1 MILSLP
7 CEKQCIMK
15 FFINEVDHIVN
26 EAIDGLLTNPALAKL
41 DSFPQVRV
49 VIRKD
54 WDKSKVAVI
63 SGGGS
68 GHEPAH
74 AGFVGKGMLTAAVCG
89 DIFAS
94 PTVDAVLS
102 AILAATGPKGCLLII
117 KNYTGDRLNF
127 GLAAEQARALGY
139 DVQTVTVDDDIAL
152 GEEVQKRG
160 VAGTL
165 FVHKI
170 AGQLAEEGK
179 SLEEIVAAAQKVIDN
194 TISIGLSLT
203 ECQHFGQ
210 EPTARLKDNEVELGL
225 GIHGEPGIEVIPYEQ
240 ADKLMHAAIDKLKTY
255 LPDEKGRYALILNN
269 MGSVSPIEM
278 SLLVH
283 SFRKTAL
290 AAKVDYLI
298 GPAALMSSI
307 NMSGFSVSIL
317 LLTDAFEK
325 ALLSP
330 VAPSAWLINPFKA
343 PASVGSPTLPETMQY
358 PPSANPAVQTLIE
371 KIGQLLVTS
380 EKEIN
385 GLDAKVGDGDAGST
399 FALAGKRL
407 LAVIPQLPLNETGK
421 LLLTIGRVLA
431 REAGGSS
438 GVLLSILFT
447 AAGNA
452 YSKVPDLG
460 KALLE
465 GLQKV
470 KDYGGAELGDRTMID
485 ALQPAFIALAG
496 GESLTVVAQKTRKG
510 ADNTKNI
517 INTKFGRSSYL
528 SEAVLRDVPDP
539 GAEVIA
545 RIFEGIADVK

>member
-1 MILSLP
+1 MLP
-7 CEKQCIMK
+7 CKKNTMK
-15 FFINEVDHIVN
+15 FFINETDQIVN
-26 EAIDGLLTNPALAKL
+26 EAIEGLLTNPKLAKL
-41 DSFPQVRV
+41 DSFPEIRV

-127 GLAAEQARALGY
+127 GLAAEQARALGLE
-139 DVQTVTVDDDIAL
+139 VKTVTVNDDIAL
-152 GEEVQKRG
+152 GNDVQKRG
-160 VAGTL
+160 LAGTL

-179 SLEEIVAAAQKVIDN
+179 SLDEIAVVAQKVIDQ
-194 TISIGLSLT
+194 TSSIGLSLT
-203 ECQHFGQ
+203 ECQHLGQ
-210 EPTARLKDNEVELGL
+210 ETTPRLTDDQVELGL
-225 GIHGEPGIEVIPYEQ
+225 GIHGEPGIEVIPYDK
-240 ADKLMHAAIDKLKTY
+240 ADKLMSLAIDKLVANI
-255 LPDEKGRYALILNN
+255 PDGNERYAMIFNN

-278 SLLVH
+278 SLLVN
-283 SFRKTAL
+283 SFRQTKL
-290 AAKVDYLI
+290 SDKIDYMI

-307 NMSGFSVSIL
+307 NMSGFSVSVL
-317 LLTDAFEK
+317 LLTEEIED
-325 ALLSP
+325 ALL
-330 VAPSAWLINPFKA
+330 APAEPTAWQLQPFKK
-343 PASVGSPTLPETMQY
+343 PASVSSPKLPETIPY
-358 PPSANPAVQTLIE
+358 EASANVEVQQLIKE
-371 KIGQLLVTS
+371 VGALLVAI

-407 LAVIPQLPLNETGK
+407 LSVVDKLPLNDTGK
-421 LLLTIGRVLA
+421 LLLTIGRILA

-452 YSKVPDLG
+452 YTKDGDLG
-460 KALLE
+460 KALVE
-465 GLQKV
+465 GLNKV
-470 KDYGGAELGDRTMID
+470 KDYGGAQKGDRTMID
-485 ALQPAFIALAG
+485 ALEPAFVALDNKQ
-496 GESLTVVAQKTRKG
+496 SLEAAAKDARKG
-510 ADNTKNI
+510 ADGTKNI

-545 RIFEGIADVK
+545 RVFEKIAAIK

>member
-1 MILSLP
+1 
-7 CEKQCIMK
+7 MK
-15 FFINEVDHIVN
+15 FFINETDQIVN
-26 EAIDGLLTNPALAKL
+26 EAIEGLLTNPKLARL
-41 DSFPQVRV
+41 DNFPEVRV

-102 AILAATGPKGCLLII
+102 AILAATGEAGCLVII

-139 DVQTVTVDDDIAL
+139 QVKTVTVDDDIAL
-152 GEEVQKRG
+152 GQDVKKRG
-160 VAGTL
+160 LAGTL

-179 SLEEIVAAAQKVIDN
+179 SLEEIALAAQQVIDQ
-194 TISIGLSLT
+194 TASIGLSLT
-203 ECQHFGQ
+203 ECQHLGAA
-210 EPTARLKDNEVELGL
+210 PTHRLNDQQAELGL
-225 GIHGEPGIEVIPYEQ
+225 GIHGEPGIKVIPYAH
-240 ADKLMHAAIDKLKTY
+240 ADVLMGLAVDQLEASLTA
-255 LPDEKGRYALILNN
+255 ENGRYAMIFNN

-278 SLLVH
+278 SLLVN
-283 SFRKTAL
+283 SFSKTKL
-290 AAKVDYLI
+290 AEKIDYMI

-307 NMSGFSVSIL
+307 NMSGFSVSVL
-317 LLTDAFEK
+317 LLTDEFER
-325 ALLSP
+325 ALLAAAEPAAWQVQPFKKPESIASP
-330 VAPSAWLINPFKA
+330 VLPQTMPY
-343 PASVGSPTLPETMQY
+343 PAS
-358 PPSANPAVQTLIE
+358 ANTTVHQLITE
-371 KIGQLLVTS
+371 IATLLVDI

-399 FALAGKRL
+399 FALTGKRL
-407 LAVIPQLPLNETGK
+407 LSVTDKLPLNNTGH
-421 LLLTIGRVLA
+421 LLLTIGRILA

-447 AAGNA
+447 AAGTA
-452 YSKVPDLG
+452 YAENPDLG
-460 KALLE
+460 KALLD
-465 GLQKV
+465 GLQRV
-470 KDYGGAELGDRTMID
+470 KDYGGAEQGDRTMID
-485 ALQPAFIALAG
+485 ALQPGFEALAKQEG
-496 GESLTVVAQKTRKG
+496 LSVAAAQARAGAEHTKT
-510 ADNTKNI
+510 I

-528 SEAVLRDVPDP
+528 SEAVLRDIPDP

-545 RIFEGIADVK
+545 RVFEKIASLNSF

>member
-1 MILSLP
+1 
-7 CEKQCIMK
+7 MK
-15 FFINEVDHIVN
+15 FFINDTDQIVN
-26 EAIDGLLTNPALAKL
+26 EAIDGLLTNPKLAKL
-41 DSFPQVRV
+41 DSFPEVRV

-74 AGFVGKGMLTAAVCG
+74 AGFVGKGMLTAAICG

-127 GLAAEQARALGY
+127 GLAAEQARTLGY
-139 DVQTVTVDDDIAL
+139 DVKTVTVDDDIAL
-152 GEEVQKRG
+152 GQDVKKRG
-160 VAGTL
+160 LAGTL

-170 AGQLAEEGK
+170 AGQLAEEGL
-179 SLEEIVAAAQKVIDN
+179 SLDEIATVAQKVIDN
-194 TISIGLSLT
+194 TASIGLSLT
-203 ECQHFGQ
+203 ECQHLGH
-210 EPTARLKDNEVELGL
+210 EPTSRLNDNQVELGL
-225 GIHGEPGIEVIPYEQ
+225 GIHGEPGIEVIAYDK
-240 ADKLMHAAIDKLKTY
+240 ADHLMNLAIEKLEAN
-255 LPDEKGRYALILNN
+255 LPDANGRYAMIFNN

-278 SLLVH
+278 SLLVN
-283 SFRKTAL
+283 SFHKTKL
-290 AAKVDYLI
+290 AGKIDYMV

-317 LLTDAFEK
+317 LLNPEFEK
-325 ALLSP
+325 ALL
-330 VAPSAWLINPFKA
+330 APAEPFAWHIQPFKN
-343 PASVGSPTLPETMQY
+343 PASISSPKLPETIPY
-358 PPSANPAVQTLIE
+358 EASANSKVQELIE
-371 KIGQLLVTS
+371 QVAQLLVS
-380 EKEIN
+380 IEKEIN

-407 LAVIPQLPLNETGK
+407 LSVIGKLPLNDTGK
-421 LLLTIGRVLA
+421 LLLTIGRILA

-452 YSKVPDLG
+452 YSKQPDLG
-460 KALLE
+460 KALLN

-470 KDYGGAELGDRTMID
+470 KDYGGAQQGDRTMID
-485 ALQPAFIALAG
+485 ALQPAFEALANK
-496 GESLTVVAQKTRKG
+496 EHITLAAQQARKG

-528 SEAVLRDVPDP
+528 SEAVLRNIPDP

-545 RIFEGIADVK
+545 RVFEKLATL

>member
-1 MILSLP
+1 
-7 CEKQCIMK
+7 MK
-15 FFINEVDHIVN
+15 FFINETDQIVN
-26 EAIDGLLTNPALAKL
+26 EAIEGLLTNPKLARL
-41 DSFPQVRV
+41 DSFPEVRV

-139 DVQTVTVDDDIAL
+139 EVRTVTVDDDIAL
-152 GEEVQKRG
+152 GKDVKKRG
-160 VAGTL
+160 LAGTL

-179 SLEEIVAAAQKVIDN
+179 SLEEIAAIAQQVIDQ
-194 TISIGLSLT
+194 TASIGLSLT
-203 ECQHFGQ
+203 ECQHLGQ
-210 EPTARLKDNEVELGL
+210 ETTFRLNDDQVELGL
-225 GIHGEPGIEVIPYEQ
+225 GIHGEPGIEVIPYAK
-240 ADKLMHAAIDKLKTY
+240 ADHLMALAIEKLEANLSNKN
-255 LPDEKGRYALILNN
+255 GRYAMIFNN

-278 SLLVH
+278 SLLVN
-283 SFRKTAL
+283 SFRKTKL
-290 AAKVDYLI
+290 AEKIDYMV

-307 NMSGFSVSIL
+307 NMSGFSVSVL
-317 LLTDAFEK
+317 LLSPEIEK
-325 ALLSP
+325 ALLAEAEPIAWQVQAFKKPAEISSP
-330 VAPSAWLINPFKA
+330 K
-343 PASVGSPTLPETMQY
+343 LPETIPYEASSNDQVY
-358 PPSANPAVQTLIE
+358 KLINNVA
-371 KIGQLLVTS
+371 QLLVS
-380 EKEIN
+380 IEKEIN

-399 FALAGKRL
+399 FALTGRRL
-407 LAVIPQLPLNETGK
+407 LTVIDRLPLDDTGK
-421 LLLTIGRVLA
+421 LLLSIGRILA

-447 AAGNA
+447 AAGTA
-452 YSKVPDLG
+452 YTKSPELG
-460 KALLE
+460 KSLLE

-470 KDYGGAELGDRTMID
+470 KNYGGAQTGDRTMID
-485 ALQPAFIALAG
+485 ALQPAF
-496 GESLTVVAQKTRKG
+496 ESLANGETISLVAQHARKG
-510 ADNTKNI
+510 AEHTKTI

-528 SEAVLRDVPDP
+528 SEEVLRNVPDP

-545 RIFEGIADVK
+545 RVFEKIASGN

>member
-1 MILSLP
+1 
-7 CEKQCIMK
+7 MK
-15 FFINEVDHIVN
+15 FFINETDQIVN
-26 EAIDGLLTNPALAKL
+26 EAIEGLLTNPKLARL
-41 DSFPQVRV
+41 DSFPEVRV

-54 WDKSKVAVI
+54 WDKSKVAII

-102 AILAATGPKGCLLII
+102 AILAATGPMGCLLII

-139 DVQTVTVDDDIAL
+139 EVKTVTVDDDIAL
-152 GEEVQKRG
+152 GKEVKKRG
-160 VAGTL
+160 LAGTL

-179 SLEEIVAAAQKVIDN
+179 SLEEIAAIAQQVIDQ
-194 TISIGLSLT
+194 TASIGLSLT
-203 ECQHFGQ
+203 ECQHLGQ
-210 EPTARLKDNEVELGL
+210 EMTSRLNDDQVELGL
-225 GIHGEPGIEVIPYEQ
+225 GIHGEPGIEVIPYAK
-240 ADKLMHAAIDKLKTY
+240 ADQLMALAIEKLEANLS
-255 LPDEKGRYALILNN
+255 EENGRYAMIFNN

-278 SLLVH
+278 SLLVN
-283 SFRKTAL
+283 SFRKTKL
-290 AAKVDYLI
+290 AAKIDYMI

-307 NMSGFSVSIL
+307 NMSGFSVSVL
-317 LLTDAFEK
+317 LLSPEIEK
-325 ALLSP
+325 ALLAEAEPIAWQVQAFKKPAEIISP
-330 VAPSAWLINPFKA
+330 K
-343 PASVGSPTLPETMQY
+343 LPETIPYETSSNDQVY
-358 PPSANPAVQTLIE
+358 QLISNVA
-371 KIGQLLVTS
+371 QLLVS
-380 EKEIN
+380 IEKEIN

-399 FALAGKRL
+399 FALTGRRL
-407 LAVIPQLPLNETGK
+407 LTVIDRLPLNDTGK
-421 LLLTIGRVLA
+421 LLLSIGRILA

-447 AAGNA
+447 AAGTA
-452 YSKVPDLG
+452 YTKSPELG
-460 KALLE
+460 KSLLE

-470 KDYGGAELGDRTMID
+470 KDYGGAQTGDRTMID
-485 ALQPAFIALAG
+485 ALQPAF
-496 GESLTVVAQKTRKG
+496 ESLANGETISLVAQHARKG
-510 ADNTKNI
+510 AEHTKTI

-528 SEAVLRDVPDP
+528 SEEVLRNVPDP

-545 RIFEGIADVK
+545 RVFEKIASEN

>member
-1 MILSLP
+1 
-7 CEKQCIMK
+7 MK
-15 FFINEVDHIVN
+15 FFINEPDQIVN
-26 EAIDGLLTNPALAKL
+26 EAINGLLTNPKLAKL
-41 DSFPQVRV
+41 DSFPEIRV

-139 DVQTVTVDDDIAL
+139 EVKTVTVDDDIAL
-152 GEEVQKRG
+152 GQDVKKRG
-160 VAGTL
+160 LAGTL
-165 FVHKI
+165 FIHKI

-179 SLEEIVAAAQKVIDN
+179 SLEEIAAVAQKVIDR
-194 TISIGLSLT
+194 TASIGLSLT
-203 ECQHFGQ
+203 ECQHLGQ
-210 EPTARLKDNEVELGL
+210 EPTSRLSDQEVELGL
-225 GIHGEPGIEVIPYEQ
+225 GIHGEPGIEVVAYAP
-240 ADKLMHAAIDKLKTY
+240 ADHLMALAIEKLEAALSTDTN
-255 LPDEKGRYALILNN
+255 DRYAMIFNN

-278 SLLVH
+278 SLLVNAF
-283 SFRKTAL
+283 SKTKL
-290 AAKVDYLI
+290 AAKIDYMV

-307 NMSGFSVSIL
+307 NMSGFSVSVL
-317 LLTDAFEK
+317 LLDKEIES
-325 ALLSP
+325 ALLADAEPLAWQLQSFKRADVVVSSP
-330 VAPSAWLINPFKA
+330 K
-343 PASVGSPTLPETMQY
+343 LPETIPY
-358 PPSANPAVQTLIE
+358 EASANEKVKELIE
-371 KIGQLLVTS
+371 KTGALLVAV

-407 LAVIPQLPLNETGK
+407 LLVVDKLPLNDTGK
-421 LLLTIGRVLA
+421 LLLTIGRILA

-447 AAGNA
+447 AAGNT
-452 YSKVPDLG
+452 YSKDGDLG
-460 KALLE
+460 RALLD

-470 KDYGGAELGDRTMID
+470 KDYGGAKVGDRTMID
-485 ALQPAFIALAG
+485 ALEPAFEALAQK
-496 GESLTVVAQKTRKG
+496 ESVQIVADAARKG
-510 ADNTKNI
+510 AEYTKTI
-517 INTKFGRSSYL
+517 TNTKFGRSSYL
-528 SEAVLRDVPDP
+528 SESVLRNIPDP

-545 RIFEGIADVK
+545 RVFEKIAALK

>member
-1 MILSLP
+1 
-7 CEKQCIMK
+7 MK
-15 FFINEVDHIVN
+15 FFINESDQIVN
-26 EAIDGLLTNPALAKL
+26 EAINGLLTNPKLARL
-41 DSFPQVRV
+41 DSFPEVRV

-102 AILAATGPKGCLLII
+102 AILAVTGPKGCLLVI

-139 DVQTVTVDDDIAL
+139 DVTTVTVDDDIAL
-152 GEEVQKRG
+152 GQDVKKRG
-160 VAGTL
+160 LAGTL

-179 SLEEIVAAAQKVIDN
+179 SLAEIAIAAQKVIN
-194 TISIGLSLT
+194 HTASIGLSLT
-203 ECQHFGQ
+203 ECQHLGQ
-210 EPTARLKDNEVELGL
+210 ETTSRLTDQEVELGL
-225 GIHGEPGIEVIPYEQ
+225 GIHGEPGIEVIPYAP
-240 ADKLMHAAIDKLKTY
+240 ADQLMALAVEKLEASLTVTN
-255 LPDEKGRYALILNN
+255 GRYAMIFNN

-278 SLLVH
+278 SLLVN
-283 SFRKTAL
+283 SFSRTNL
-290 AAKVDYLI
+290 AAQIDYMI

-307 NMSGFSVSIL
+307 NMSGFSVSVIL
-317 LLTDAFEK
+317 LDKEIED
-325 ALLSP
+325 ALLADAEPHAWQVQSFKKPAEVASP
-330 VAPSAWLINPFKA
+330 Q
-343 PASVGSPTLPETMQY
+343 LPETIPY
-358 PPSANPAVQTLIE
+358 EPSANLKVKQLIE
-371 KIGQLLVTS
+371 ETGNLLVS
-380 EKEIN
+380 IEKEIN
-385 GLDAKVGDGDAGST
+385 SLDAKVGDGDAGST

-407 LAVIPQLPLNETGK
+407 LLVADKLPLDDTGK
-421 LLLTIGRVLA
+421 LLLTIGRILA

-452 YSKVPDLG
+452 YSKAPDLG
-460 KALLE
+460 KSLLE

-470 KDYGGAELGDRTMID
+470 KDYGGAKAGDRTMID
-485 ALQPAFIALAG
+485 ALEPAFEALAKK
-496 GESLTVVAQKTRKG
+496 EPAATVAKQARLGAEHTKTI
-510 ADNTKNI
+510 TQ
-517 INTKFGRSSYL
+517 TKFGRSSYL
-528 SEAVLRDVPDP
+528 SETVLKDIPDP

-545 RIFEGIADVK
+545 RIFEKIALLK

>member
-1 MILSLP
+1 
-7 CEKQCIMK
+7 MK
-15 FFINEVDHIVN
+15 FFINETDQIVN
-26 EAIDGLLTNPALAKL
+26 EAIEGLLTNPKLARL
-41 DSFPQVRV
+41 DAFPEVRV

-54 WDKSKVAVI
+54 WDKSKVAII

-139 DVQTVTVDDDIAL
+139 EVRTVTVDDDIAL
-152 GEEVQKRG
+152 GKEVKRRG
-160 VAGTL
+160 LAGTL

-179 SLEEIVAAAQKVIDN
+179 SLEEIAAIAQQVIDR
-194 TISIGLSLT
+194 TASIGLSLT
-203 ECQHFGQ
+203 ECQHLGQ
-210 EPTARLKDNEVELGL
+210 ETSSRLNDEQVELGL
-225 GIHGEPGIEVIPYEQ
+225 GIHGEPGIEVIPYAK
-240 ADKLMHAAIDKLKTY
+240 ADHLMALAIEKLEANLS
-255 LPDEKGRYALILNN
+255 DEDGRYAMIFNN

-278 SLLVH
+278 SLLVN
-283 SFRKTAL
+283 SFRKTKL
-290 AAKVDYLI
+290 ASKIAYMV

-307 NMSGFSVSIL
+307 NMSGFSVSVL
-317 LLTDAFEK
+317 LLTEEIEK
-325 ALLSP
+325 ALLAEAEPIAWQLQLFEKPAEIISP
-330 VAPSAWLINPFKA
+330 K
-343 PASVGSPTLPETMQY
+343 LPETIPY
-358 PPSANPAVQTLIE
+358 AASANDKVYQLINE
-371 KIGQLLVTS
+371 VAQLLVS
-380 EKEIN
+380 IEKEIN

-399 FALAGKRL
+399 FALTGKRL
-407 LAVIPQLPLNETGK
+407 LTVIDRLPLNDTGK
-421 LLLTIGRVLA
+421 LLLSIGRILA

-447 AAGNA
+447 AAGTA
-452 YSKVPDLG
+452 YTKSPELG
-460 KALLE
+460 KSLLE
-465 GLQKV
+465 GLQRV
-470 KDYGGAELGDRTMID
+470 KDYGGAQTGDRTMID
-485 ALQPAFIALAG
+485 ALQPAF
-496 GESLTVVAQKTRKG
+496 ESLANGETTALVAQHARKG
-510 ADNTKNI
+510 AEHTKTI

-528 SEAVLRDVPDP
+528 SEEVLRNVPDP

-545 RIFEGIADVK
+545 RVFEKIALLN

>member
-1 MILSLP
+1 
-7 CEKQCIMK
+7 MK
-15 FFINEVDHIVN
+15 FFINEPDQIVN
-26 EAIDGLLTNPALAKL
+26 EAINGLLTNPKLARL
-41 DSFPQVRV
+41 DSFPEIRV

-54 WDKSKVAVI
+54 WDKSKVAII

-127 GLAAEQARALGY
+127 GLAAEQARALGHE
-139 DVQTVTVDDDIAL
+139 VKTVTVDDDIAL
-152 GEEVQKRG
+152 GQDVKKRG
-160 VAGTL
+160 LAGTL

-179 SLEEIVAAAQKVIDN
+179 SLEEIAKIAQQVIDR
-194 TISIGLSLT
+194 TASIGLSLT
-203 ECQHFGQ
+203 ECQHLGQ
-210 EPTARLKDNEVELGL
+210 ETTSRLTDQEVELGL
-225 GIHGEPGIEVIPYEQ
+225 GIHGEPGIEVVPYAP
-240 ADKLMHAAIDKLKTY
+240 ADHLMALAIEKLEAN
-255 LPDEKGRYALILNN
+255 LPDSNGRYAMIFNN

-278 SLLVH
+278 SLLVN
-283 SFRKTAL
+283 SFRKTNL
-290 AAKVDYLI
+290 AAKVDYI
-298 GPAALMSSI
+298 VGPAALMSSI
-307 NMSGFSVSIL
+307 NMSGFSVSVLQLNEEI
-317 LLTDAFEK
+317 EK
-325 ALLSP
+325 ALLADSE
-330 VAPSAWLINPFKA
+330 PSAWQIQPFEQ
-343 PASVGSPTLPETMQY
+343 PAEISSPELPETIPY
-358 PPSANPAVQTLIE
+358 EASANVKVKQLIE
-371 KIGQLLVTS
+371 QTGALLVAI

-407 LAVIPQLPLNETGK
+407 LLVVDKLPLNDTGK
-421 LLLTIGRVLA
+421 LLLTIGRILS

-447 AAGNA
+447 AAGNT
-452 YSKVPDLG
+452 YSKDPDLG

-470 KDYGGAELGDRTMID
+470 KDYGGAKVGDRTMID
-485 ALQPAFIALAG
+485 ALEPAFEALAKN
-496 GESLTVVAQKTRKG
+496 ESVLNAAEQARKG
-510 ADNTKNI
+510 TEYTKTI
-517 INTKFGRSSYL
+517 TNTKFGRSSYL
-528 SEAVLRDVPDP
+528 SEAVLKNIPDP
-539 GAEVIA
+539 GAEVVARVFEKIA
-545 RIFEGIADVK
+545 SLK

>member
-1 MILSLP
+1 
-7 CEKQCIMK
+7 MK
-15 FFINEVDHIVN
+15 FFINEPDQIVN
-26 EAIDGLLTNPALAKL
+26 EAINGLLTNPQLAKL
-41 DSFPQVRV
+41 DSFPEVRV

-54 WDKSKVAVI
+54 WDKTKVAII

-139 DVQTVTVDDDIAL
+139 DVKTVTVDDDIAL
-152 GEEVQKRG
+152 GKEVKKRG

-170 AGQLAEEGK
+170 AGQLAEEGR
-179 SLEEIVAAAQKVIDN
+179 SLNEIAETAQKVIDH
-194 TISIGLSLT
+194 TASIGLSLT
-203 ECQHFGQ
+203 ECQHLGQ
-210 EPTARLKDNEVELGL
+210 EPTSRLNDHQVELGL
-225 GIHGEPGIEVIPYEQ
+225 GIHGEPGIEVIGYAK
-240 ADKLMHAAIDKLKTY
+240 ADQLMSLAIEKLEAN
-255 LPDEKGRYALILNN
+255 LPDANGRYAMIFNN

-278 SLLVH
+278 SLLVN
-283 SFRKTAL
+283 SFSKTKL
-290 AAKVDYLI
+290 ADKIDYMI

-317 LLTDAFEK
+317 LLTAEFEK
-325 ALLSP
+325 ALLATAGP
-330 VAPSAWLINPFKA
+330 FAWHIQPFKK
-343 PASVGSPTLPETMQY
+343 PASIISPKLPETIPY
-358 PPSANPAVQTLIE
+358 KPSANSAVQKLINE
-371 KIGQLLVTS
+371 VAQLLVS
-380 EKEIN
+380 IEKEIN
-385 GLDAKVGDGDAGST
+385 ALDAKVGDGDAGST

-407 LAVIPQLPLNETGK
+407 LSVVDKLPLNDTGK
-421 LLLTIGRVLA
+421 LLLTIGRILA

-452 YSKVPDLG
+452 YSKESDLG
-460 KALLE
+460 KALSE

-470 KDYGGAELGDRTMID
+470 KDYGGAQQGDRTMID
-485 ALQPAFIALAG
+485 ALQPAFEALANKKP
-496 GESLTVVAQKTRKG
+496 VAFAAQQARKG

-545 RIFEGIADVK
+545 RVFEKIAAL

>member
-1 MILSLP
+1 
-7 CEKQCIMK
+7 MK
-15 FFINEVDHIVN
+15 FFINETDQIVN
-26 EAIDGLLTNPALAKL
+26 QAIEGLLTNPKLTKL
-41 DSFPQVRV
+41 DSFPEIRV

-54 WDKSKVAVI
+54 WDKSKVAII

-127 GLAAEQARALGY
+127 GLAAEQARALGFE
-139 DVQTVTVDDDIAL
+139 VKTVTVDDDIAL
-152 GEEVQKRG
+152 GEEVRKRG
-160 VAGTL
+160 LAGTL

-179 SLEEIVAAAQKVIDN
+179 SLDEIAAVAQQVIDN
-194 TISIGLSLT
+194 TSSIGLSLT
-203 ECQHFGQ
+203 ECQHLGQ
-210 EPTARLKDNEVELGL
+210 ETTSRLAEDQVELGL
-225 GIHGEPGIEVIPYEQ
+225 GIHGEPGIEVIAYAP
-240 ADKLMHAAIDKLKTY
+240 ADQLMALAVEKLVTSLADTT
-255 LPDEKGRYALILNN
+255 GRYAMIFNN

-278 SLLVH
+278 SLLVN
-283 SFRKTAL
+283 SFQKTKL
-290 AAKVDYLI
+290 AGQIDYMV

-307 NMSGFSVSIL
+307 NMSGFSVSVL
-317 LLTDAFEK
+317 LLTAEIEQ
-325 ALLSP
+325 ALLTTAEPAAWQLQAFKKPGSMRSP
-330 VAPSAWLINPFKA
+330 EL
-343 PASVGSPTLPETMQY
+343 PATLPYEA
-358 PPSANPAVQTLIE
+358 SANATVQNLIE
-371 KIGQLLVTS
+371 EVAQLLVTI

-385 GLDAKVGDGDAGST
+385 SLDVKVGDGDAGST

-407 LAVIPQLPLNETGK
+407 LTVVNKLPLNDTGK
-421 LLLTIGRVLA
+421 LLLTIGRILA

-447 AAGNA
+447 AAGNS
-452 YSKVPDLG
+452 YTKNPDLG
-460 KALLE
+460 VSLME

-470 KDYGGAELGDRTMID
+470 KDYGGAGQGDRTMID
-485 ALQPAFIALAG
+485 ALQPAFEALAAK
-496 GESLTVVAQKTRKG
+496 EKPAVAAAASRKG

-517 INTKFGRSSYL
+517 VNTKFGRSSYL

-545 RIFEGIADVK
+545 RVFEKIAALK

>member
-1 MILSLP
+1 
-7 CEKQCIMK
+7 MK
-15 FFINEVDHIVN
+15 FFINEVDQIVN
-26 EAIDGLLTNPALAKL
+26 EAIDGLLTNPKLAKL

-102 AILAATGPKGCLLII
+102 AILAATGPKGCLLVI

-139 DVQTVTVDDDIAL
+139 EVKTVTVDDDIAL
-152 GEEVQKRG
+152 GKDVKKRG
-160 VAGTL
+160 LAGTL

-179 SLEEIVAAAQKVIDN
+179 SLDEIAEIAQKVIDQ

-203 ECQHFGQ
+203 ECHHLGQ
-210 EPTARLKDNEVELGL
+210 EDFHQRLNEDQVELGL
-225 GIHGEPGIEVIPYEQ
+225 GIHGEPGIEVIAYDK
-240 ADKLMHAAIDKLKTY
+240 ADQLMNLAIEKLEAN
-255 LPDEKGRYALILNN
+255 LPDANGRYAMIFNN

-278 SLLVH
+278 SLLVN
-283 SFRKTAL
+283 SFQKTKL
-290 AAKVDYLI
+290 AEKIDYMI
-298 GPAALMSSI
+298 GPATLMSSI
-307 NMSGFSVSIL
+307 NMSGFSVSVL
-317 LLTDAFEK
+317 LLTPEIEK
-325 ALLSP
+325 ALLVDAEPFAWQLQAFKKPSVISSP
-330 VAPSAWLINPFKA
+330 K
-343 PASVGSPTLPETMQY
+343 LPETIPY
-358 PPSANPAVQTLIE
+358 EASANNDVKKLIE
-371 KIGQLLVTS
+371 EVAHLLVDI

-385 GLDAKVGDGDAGST
+385 ALDAKVGDGDAGST

-407 LAVIPQLPLNETGK
+407 LSVADKLPLNETGK
-421 LLLTIGRVLA
+421 LLLTIGRILA

-447 AAGNA
+447 AAGNV
-452 YSKVPDLG
+452 YSKHPDIG
-460 KALLE
+460 KALVE

-470 KDYGGAELGDRTMID
+470 KDYGGAKVGDRTMID
-485 ALQPAFIALAG
+485 ALQPAFDALAEQQDIG
-496 GESLTVVAQKTRKG
+496 VAARESRKG
-510 ADNTKNI
+510 ADHTKNI

-528 SEAVLRDVPDP
+528 SEAVLRNVPDP

-545 RIFEGIADVK
+545 RVFEKIAAIK

>member
-1 MILSLP
+1 
-7 CEKQCIMK
+7 MK
-15 FFINEVDHIVN
+15 FFINETDQIVN
-26 EAIDGLLTNPALAKL
+26 EAIEGLLTNPKLARL
-41 DSFPQVRV
+41 DSFPEVRV

-54 WDKSKVAVI
+54 WDKSKVAII

-139 DVQTVTVDDDIAL
+139 EVRTVTVDDDIAL
-152 GEEVQKRG
+152 GKDVKKRG
-160 VAGTL
+160 LAGTL

-179 SLEEIVAAAQKVIDN
+179 SLEEIAAIAQQVIDQ
-194 TISIGLSLT
+194 TASIGLSLT
-203 ECQHFGQ
+203 ECQHLGQ
-210 EPTARLKDNEVELGL
+210 ETTSRLNDDQVELGL
-225 GIHGEPGIEVIPYEQ
+225 GIHGEPGIEVIPYAK
-240 ADKLMHAAIDKLKTY
+240 ADHLMALAIEKLEANLSN
-255 LPDEKGRYALILNN
+255 ENGRYAMIFNN

-278 SLLVH
+278 SLLVN
-283 SFRKTAL
+283 SFRKTKL
-290 AAKVDYLI
+290 AEKIDYMV

-307 NMSGFSVSIL
+307 NMSGFSVSVL
-317 LLTDAFEK
+317 LLSPEIEK
-325 ALLSP
+325 ALLAEAEPIAWQVQAFKKPAEISSP
-330 VAPSAWLINPFKA
+330 K
-343 PASVGSPTLPETMQY
+343 LPETIPYEASSNDQVY
-358 PPSANPAVQTLIE
+358 KLINNVA
-371 KIGQLLVTS
+371 QLLVS
-380 EKEIN
+380 IEKEIN

-399 FALAGKRL
+399 FALTGRRL
-407 LAVIPQLPLNETGK
+407 LTVIDRLPLNDTGK
-421 LLLTIGRVLA
+421 LLLSIGRILA

-447 AAGNA
+447 AAGTA
-452 YSKVPDLG
+452 YTKSPELG
-460 KALLE
+460 KSLLE

-470 KDYGGAELGDRTMID
+470 KNYGGAQTGDRTMID
-485 ALQPAFIALAG
+485 ALQPAF
-496 GESLTVVAQKTRKG
+496 ESLANGETISLVAQHARKG
-510 ADNTKNI
+510 AEHTKTI

-528 SEAVLRDVPDP
+528 SEEVLRNVPDP

-545 RIFEGIADVK
+545 RVFEKIASGN

>member
-1 MILSLP
+1 
-7 CEKQCIMK
+7 MK
-15 FFINEVDHIVN
+15 FFINETDQIVN
-26 EAIDGLLTNPALAKL
+26 EAINGLLTNPKLAKL
-41 DSFPQVRV
+41 DSFPEVRV

-54 WDKSKVAVI
+54 WDKSKVAII

-74 AGFVGKGMLTAAVCG
+74 AGFVGKGMLTAAICG

-127 GLAAEQARALGY
+127 GLAAEQARALGL
-139 DVQTVTVDDDIAL
+139 DVKTVTVDDDIAL
-152 GEEVQKRG
+152 GNDVKKRG
-160 VAGTL
+160 LAGTL

-179 SLEEIVAAAQKVIDN
+179 SLDEIAVAAQKVIDS
-194 TISIGLSLT
+194 TASIGLSLT
-203 ECQHFGQ
+203 EVFHLGQ
-210 EPTARLKDNEVELGL
+210 ETVSRLTDQQVELGL
-225 GIHGEPGIEVIPYEQ
+225 GIHGEPGIEVVAYAP
-240 ADKLMHAAIDKLKTY
+240 ADQLMALAIDKLEAN
-255 LPDEKGRYALILNN
+255 LPGKNGRYAMIFNN

-278 SLLVH
+278 SLLVN
-283 SFRKTAL
+283 SFSKTKL
-290 AAKVDYLI
+290 AEQIDYMI
-298 GPAALMSSI
+298 GPGALMSSI
-307 NMSGFSVSIL
+307 NMSGFSVSVL
-317 LLTDAFEK
+317 LLNEEFEK
-325 ALLSP
+325 ALL
-330 VAPSAWLINPFKA
+330 A
-343 PASVGSPTLPETMQY
+343 PAEPSSWQVQSFKKPATISSPKLPETMPY
-358 PPSANPAVQTLIE
+358 EASANSGVQKLIE
-371 KIGQLLVTS
+371 EVAGLLVAI

-407 LAVIPQLPLNETGK
+407 QAVVAKLPLNDTGK
-421 LLLTIGRVLA
+421 LLLTLGRILA

-452 YSKVPDLG
+452 YSKNPDLG
-460 KALLE
+460 KALVE

-470 KDYGGAELGDRTMID
+470 KDYGGAEKGDRTMID
-485 ALQPAFIALAG
+485 ALQPAF
-496 GESLTVVAQKTRKG
+496 ESLAKKESLAIAAQQARDG

-528 SEAVLRDVPDP
+528 SEAVLRNIPDP

-545 RIFEGIADVK
+545 RVFEKIASL

>member
-1 MILSLP
+1 
-7 CEKQCIMK
+7 MK
-15 FFINEVDHIVN
+15 FFINEVDQIVN
-26 EAIDGLLTNPALAKL
+26 ESIDGLLTNPHLARL
-41 DSFPQVRV
+41 DTTAGIRV

-54 WDKSKVAVI
+54 QDKSKVAVI

-102 AILAATGPKGCLLII
+102 AILAVTGTKGCLLVI

-139 DVQTVTVDDDIAL
+139 NVKTVTVDDDIAL
-152 GEEVQKRG
+152 GEGVKKRG
-160 VAGTL
+160 LAGTL
-165 FVHKI
+165 FVHKV

-179 SLEEIVAAAQKVIDN
+179 SLDEIATIAQTVIDR

-203 ECQHFGQ
+203 SCRHLGQ
-210 EPTARLKDNEVELGL
+210 VSVPRLDDNQVELGL
-225 GIHGEPGIEVIPYEQ
+225 GIHGEPGSKVIPYDKADQLMNIAMEQ
-240 ADKLMHAAIDKLKTY
+240 LAAS
-255 LPDEKGRYALILNN
+255 LPDKNGRYAMLLNN

-278 SLLVH
+278 NILVH
-283 SFRKTAL
+283 AFRKTSL
-290 AAKVDYLI
+290 AGKVDFMI

-307 NMSGFSVSIL
+307 NMSGFSVSL
-317 LLTDAFEK
+317 LLLNDTIQQ
-325 ALLSP
+325 ALL
-330 VAPSAWLINPFKA
+330 APATPAAWQLQAFKT
-343 PASVGSPTLPETMQY
+343 PASVPAPVLPETMQFA
-358 PPSANPAVQTLIE
+358 PSANGYVQTIIE
-371 KIGQLLVTS
+371 ETGRLLVDI

-385 GLDAKVGDGDAGST
+385 DLDAKVGDGDAGST
-399 FALAGKRL
+399 FALTGKRL
-407 LAVIPQLPLNETGK
+407 LSVNGQLPLNNTGQ
-421 LLLTIGRVLA
+421 LLLTIGRLLA

-452 YSKVPDLG
+452 YASKADVG
-460 KALLE
+460 AALSA

-470 KDYGGAELGDRTMID
+470 KDYGGATAGDRTMID
-485 ALQPAFIALAG
+485 ALQPAFDALAAG
-496 GESLTVVAQKTRKG
+496 GSVVIAARQARKG

-517 INTKFGRSSYL
+517 IHTKFGRSAYL
-528 SEAVLRDVPDP
+528 PEDILRNIPDP

-545 RIFEGIADVK
+545 RVFEKIATLK

>member
-1 MILSLP
+1 
-7 CEKQCIMK
+7 MK
-15 FFINEVDHIVN
+15 FFINETDQIVN
-26 EAIDGLLTNPALAKL
+26 EAIEGLLTNPKLARL
-41 DSFPQVRV
+41 DSFPEVRV

-54 WDKSKVAVI
+54 WDKSKVAII

-139 DVQTVTVDDDIAL
+139 EVKTVTVDDDIAL
-152 GEEVQKRG
+152 GKEVKKRG
-160 VAGTL
+160 LAGTL

-179 SLEEIVAAAQKVIDN
+179 SLEEIAAIAQQVIDQ
-194 TISIGLSLT
+194 TASIGLSLT
-203 ECQHFGQ
+203 ECQHLGQ
-210 EPTARLKDNEVELGL
+210 ETTSRLNDEQVELGL
-225 GIHGEPGIEVIPYEQ
+225 GIHGEPGIEVIPYAK
-240 ADKLMHAAIDKLKTY
+240 ADELMALAIEKLEANLSN
-255 LPDEKGRYALILNN
+255 ENGRYAMIFNN

-278 SLLVH
+278 SLLVN
-283 SFRKTAL
+283 SFRKTKL
-290 AAKVDYLI
+290 AAKIDYMI

-307 NMSGFSVSIL
+307 NMSGFSVSVL
-317 LLTDAFEK
+317 LLSPELEK
-325 ALLSP
+325 ALLAEAEPIAWQVQAFKKPAEIISP
-330 VAPSAWLINPFKA
+330 K
-343 PASVGSPTLPETMQY
+343 LPETIPYEASSNDQVY
-358 PPSANPAVQTLIE
+358 QLINDVA
-371 KIGQLLVTS
+371 QLLVS
-380 EKEIN
+380 IEKEIN

-399 FALAGKRL
+399 FALTGRRL
-407 LAVIPQLPLNETGK
+407 LTVIDRLPLKDTGK
-421 LLLTIGRVLA
+421 LLLSIGRILA

-447 AAGNA
+447 AAGTA
-452 YSKVPDLG
+452 YTKSPELG
-460 KALLE
+460 KSLLE

-470 KDYGGAELGDRTMID
+470 KDYGGAQTGDRTMID
-485 ALQPAFIALAG
+485 ALQPAF
-496 GESLTVVAQKTRKG
+496 ESLANGETINLVAQHARKG
-510 ADNTKNI
+510 AEHTKTI

-528 SEAVLRDVPDP
+528 SEEVLRNVPDP

-545 RIFEGIADVK
+545 RIFEKMASGK

>member
-1 MILSLP
+1 
-7 CEKQCIMK
+7 MK
-15 FFINEVDHIVN
+15 FFINEPGQIVN
-26 EAIDGLLTNPALAKL
+26 EAINGLLTNPKLAKL
-41 DSFPQVRV
+41 DSFPEVRV
-49 VIRKD
+49 VIRTD

-152 GEEVQKRG
+152 GKEVKKRG

-170 AGQLAEEGK
+170 AGQLAEEGR
-179 SLEEIVAAAQKVIDN
+179 SLSEIAQIAQKVIDH
-194 TISIGLSLT
+194 TASIGLSLT
-203 ECQHFGQ
+203 ECRHLGQ
-210 EPTARLKDNEVELGL
+210 EPTSRLNDQQVELGL
-225 GIHGEPGIEVIPYEQ
+225 GIHGEPGIEVITYDK
-240 ADKLMHAAIDKLKTY
+240 ADNLMNLAIEKLEAN
-255 LPDEKGRYALILNN
+255 LPDVNGRYAMIFNN

-278 SLLVH
+278 SLLVN
-283 SFRKTAL
+283 SFHKTKL
-290 AAKVDYLI
+290 ADKIDYMI

-307 NMSGFSVSIL
+307 NMSGFSVSVL
-317 LLTDAFEK
+317 LLSNEFEK
-325 ALLSP
+325 ALLT
-330 VAPSAWLINPFKA
+330 AAEPSAWHIQPFKK
-343 PASVGSPTLPETMQY
+343 PASISSPKLPETIPY
-358 PPSANPAVQTLIE
+358 EPSANSAVQKLI
-371 KIGQLLVTS
+371 KTAAQLLVS
-380 EKEIN
+380 IEKEIN

-399 FALAGKRL
+399 FALTGKRL
-407 LAVIPQLPLNETGK
+407 LSVIDKLPLNDTGK
-421 LLLTIGRVLA
+421 LLLTIGRILA

-452 YSKVPDLG
+452 YSKHPDLG

-465 GLQKV
+465 GLQKI
-470 KDYGGAELGDRTMID
+470 KDYGGAQQGDRTMID
-485 ALQPAFIALAG
+485 ALQPAFEALAGNKSIALA
-496 GESLTVVAQKTRKG
+496 AQQARNG

-528 SEAVLRDVPDP
+528 SEAVLRNVPDP

-545 RIFEGIADVK
+545 RVFEKIAGI

>member
-1 MILSLP
+1 
-7 CEKQCIMK
+7 MK
-15 FFINEVDHIVN
+15 FFINEPDQIVN
-26 EAIDGLLTNPALAKL
+26 EAINGLLTNPKLARL
-41 DSFPQVRV
+41 DSFPEIRV

-94 PTVDAVLS
+94 PIVDAVLS
-102 AILAATGPKGCLLII
+102 AILAVTGPKGCLLII

-139 DVQTVTVDDDIAL
+139 EVRTVTVDDDIAL
-152 GEEVQKRG
+152 GQDVKKRG
-160 VAGTL
+160 LAGTL

-170 AGQLAEEGK
+170 AGELAEQGK
-179 SLEEIVAAAQKVIDN
+179 SLTEVAEIARQVIDR
-194 TISIGLSLT
+194 TASIGLSLT
-203 ECQHFGQ
+203 ECQHLGQ
-210 EPTARLKDNEVELGL
+210 ETTSRLNDQEVELGL
-225 GIHGEPGIEVIPYEQ
+225 GIHGEPGIEVIAYAP
-240 ADKLMHAAIDKLKTY
+240 ADHLMALAIEKLEAN
-255 LPDEKGRYALILNN
+255 LPDPNGRYAMIFNN

-278 SLLVH
+278 SLLVN
-283 SFRKTAL
+283 SFRKTNL
-290 AAKVDYLI
+290 AAKVDYMV

-307 NMSGFSVSIL
+307 NMSGFSVSVLQLNEEI
-317 LLTDAFEK
+317 EK
-325 ALLSP
+325 ALL
-330 VAPSAWLINPFKA
+330 AGAEPSAWQIQSFGQ
-343 PASVGSPTLPETMQY
+343 PAEISSPELPETIPY
-358 PPSANPAVQTLIE
+358 AASANVKVKQLIE
-371 KIGQLLVTS
+371 ETGALLVAI

-407 LAVIPQLPLNETGK
+407 LLVVDKLPLDDTGK
-421 LLLTIGRVLA
+421 LLLTIGRILS

-447 AAGNA
+447 AAGNTYA
-452 YSKVPDLG
+452 KDHDLG

-470 KDYGGAELGDRTMID
+470 KDYGGAKVGDRTMID
-485 ALQPAFIALAG
+485 ALEPAFEALAKNK
-496 GESLTVVAQKTRKG
+496 SVLTAAEQARKG
-510 ADNTKNI
+510 TEYTKTITNTQ
-517 INTKFGRSSYL
+517 FGRSSYL
-528 SEAVLRDVPDP
+528 SEAVLKNIPDP

-545 RIFEGIADVK
+545 RVFEKIASLK